1 MRKNH
6 FVLAMATAFT
16 ILTLVLTLASTNPSY
31 FVFAQGDSASTGE
44 VDPGTPGEV
53 GTTNN
58 SEIDYKP
65 LNLTGPETIQSLEG
79 IEGSN
84 AAFLEND
91 TSISNPNNTAVDA
104 TDVNEQ
110 EACIPTSNQT
120 DDCI

>member
-6 FVLAMATAFT
+6 IVIAMATAFT
-16 ILTLVLTLASTNPSY
+16 FLALVLTIAGTNPSN
-31 FVFAQGDSASTGE
+31 FAFAQGDPAATGE

-58 SEIDYKP
+58 SEVDYKP
-65 LNLTGPETIQSLEG
+65 LNLTGPETIESLEG

-84 AAFLEND
+84 AAFLDND
-91 TSISNPNNTAVDA
+91 TSISNPNNTAIDA

>member
-16 ILTLVLTLASTNPSY
+16 ILTLVLTLASTNTSY
-31 FVFAQGDSASTGE
+31 FAFAQGGSGATGE

-58 SEIDYKP
+58 SEVDYKP

-84 AAFLEND
+84 AGFLDND
-91 TSISNPNNTAVDA
+91 TSVSNPNNTALDA
-104 TDVNEQ
+104 TNVNEQ